1 MQTVLE
7 AYSAYT
13 PSHPGPV
20 WVGRFGAHLMAR
32 LPSMKI
38 VDAVTRAVATW
49 PYASHLQPEA
59 AADILRARLLRSA
72 AQQNR
77 A

>member
-1 MQTVLE
+1 MTMD
-7 AYSAYT
+7 AFA

-32 LPSMKI
+32 VPSMNMM
-38 VDAVTRAVATW
+38 DAVTRAVATW
-49 PYASHLQPEA
+49 PYASHLQPES
-59 AADILRARLLRSA
+59 AADILRARLLRGV
-72 AQQNR
+72 AQRSR